1 MLITISILI
10 LAYWIMGKDINSLLE
25 RAKSVNWRVKYSDM
39 MDKLRP
45 WALRVG
51 RVAARPILQ
60 FYYVMTDDKTST
72 LDRVLIYAAIAYT
85 ILPMDLVPRAVYK
98 FLGVLDDGV
107 AVMYFYR
114 KIKVMITPKINA
126 KVEDRL
132 NEWFGV
138 EYRVVEG

>member
-1 MLITISILI
+1 MIAISILI

-25 RAKSVNWRVKYSDM
+25 RAKRVNWRVKYSDM

-107 AVMYFYR
+107 AVMYVYR
-114 KIKVMITPKINA
+114 KIKGMITPKINA

-132 NEWFGV
+132 NEWLGV

>member
-1 MLITISILI
+1 MLIAISILI

-25 RAKSVNWRVKYSDM
+25 RAKSVNWCVKYSDM

-107 AVMYFYR
+107 AVMYVYR
-114 KIKVMITPKINA
+114 KIKGMITPKINA

>member
-1 MLITISILI
+1 MLIAISILI

-25 RAKSVNWRVKYSDM
+25 RAKSVNWRVEYSDM

-107 AVMYFYR
+107 AVMYVYR
-114 KIKVMITPKINA
+114 KIKGMITPKINA